1 MAFFARYRCDLV
13 LISCL
18 SNGPCR
24 PVANTIGMSLGRWVE
39 SGQRELLTEWYSAQ
53 GLQGLMVA
61 LKPLSWFD
69 GLIEN
74 RFDVDAIHHLIA

>member
-18 SNGPCR
+18 SNGPYR

-39 SGQRELLTEWYSAQ
+39 SGQRELFTEWYSAQ
-53 GLQGLMVA
+53 GLQGL
-61 LKPLSWFD
+61 D
-69 GLIEN
+69 G
-74 RFDVDAIHHLIA
+74 RFEASLVVRWLDRESFRC